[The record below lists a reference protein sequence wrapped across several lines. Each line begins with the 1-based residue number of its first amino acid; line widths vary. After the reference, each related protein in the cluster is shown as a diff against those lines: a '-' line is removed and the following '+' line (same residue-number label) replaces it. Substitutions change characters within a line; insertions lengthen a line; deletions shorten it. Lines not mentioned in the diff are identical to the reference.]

1 MEKPYGEGTP
11 VHGTGSDAPD
21 GFDGEKSGFLGEQVT
36 CAAAAGGKTQGA
48 GFLEITYGVLFEPTR
63 TMAEMAQRPPLV
75 QALLA
80 VTLAGLAGSVAFSLA
95 LYRLAGGLEGSGAF
109 TRAFL
114 PAGLVLGL
122 FWSYVKWAGASALL
136 HLAAELLGG
145 RGTARSVLAATGFAA
160 IPSLF
165 LAPVQLLAGWAG
177 HSYTAAVILILA
189 GLAVSIWTLA
199 LLVIALRELHCISGL
214 RALLAVFS
222 PLLAI
227 FLLVLSLFLASFITA
242 VIFVPI
248 KAPHFPAHF

>member
-1 MEKPYGEGTP
+1 LEKPYGEGTP

-160 IPSLF
+160 IPSL
-165 LAPVQLLAGWAG
+165 LGRPQLHRGRYFDISRPGRINLDAGPAG
-177 HSYTAAVILILA
+177 YSLKRTA
-189 GLAVSIWTLA
+189 
-199 LLVIALRELHCISGL
+199 LHFGFA
-214 RALLAVFS
+214 RPFGR
-222 PLLAI
+222 
-227 FLLVLSLFLASFITA
+227 F
-242 VIFVPI
+242 
-248 KAPHFPAHF
+248 